1 MADRLRRGDKRPA
14 LLIVDEFPQL
24 VTEETD
30 PGDVAAA
37 LFETARSAGLGLILA
52 GQSVAGLSGDEA
64 MRQRALSSGA
74 GLIVGRSKDPEAVVQ
89 LAGTVMR
96 MEASGEAH
104 SGELR
109 SGRAQHTYVNPPQ
122 VVREAWDGRFWLI
135 HRGASAPFQV
145 LPPAP
150 APDQVEA
157 TNQEPI
163 PAGAPAPAGTVVE
176 PAPGGDELHDD
187 DASEAAAVEALAEAG
202 EAPAV
207 QTDEPVAAPEREP
220 EPMAAASAPRPAPRG
235 FSAARRTTTKQG
247 G

>member
-1 MADRLRRGDKRPA
+1 
-14 LLIVDEFPQL
+14 
-24 VTEETD
+24 
-30 PGDVAAA
+30 
-37 LFETARSAGLGLILA
+37 
-52 GQSVAGLSGDEA
+52 

-109 SGRAQHTYVNPPQ
+109 SGRAQHTYVIPPQ

-135 HRGASAPFQV
+135 HRGAIAPFRV

-150 APDQVEA
+150 AGNQVAAEDQA
-157 TNQEPI
+157 QR
-163 PAGAPAPAGTVVE
+163 PADAPAPAGTIDAAPAVVDEVHDAE
-176 PAPGGDELHDD
+176 P
-187 DASEAAAVEALAEAG
+187 EAAAVEALAEAG
-202 EAPAV
+202 ETSTPGDPYAGLVYEPSDDDAPPVDEAPPV
-207 QTDEPVAAPEREP
+207 DVDEPAAQPEREP
-220 EPMAAASAPRPAPRG
+220 EPAAAVPAPRPAPRG
-235 FSAARRTTTKQG
+235 FSATRRPTTKQG